1 GNSNLC
7 SGQTTSDLQGDIF
20 GATGPAQDYTWS
32 TSETTQ
38 LITVSSG
45 GTYSLVTTDV
55 HGCITHNSQVIT
67 ESTAPPA
74 PIVTP
79 AGPINLCSFDGGNTY
94 NSVTLTCT
102 NYISGLLWSTSEI

>member
-20 GATGPAQDYTWS
+20 GATGPAQSYAWS

-45 GTYSLVTTDV
+45 GTYSLVTTDA
-55 HGCITHNSQVIT
+55 HGCVTHNAQVIT
-67 ESTAPPA
+67 ESAAPTA

-79 AGPINLCSFDGGNTY
+79 AGPINLCSSDGGATY
-94 NSVTLTCT
+94 SSAVLTCT
-102 NYISGLLWSTSEI
+102 